1 MISRKYPFVNK
12 KILLIPL
19 LFLSVSISTFGQNR
33 IARELSQDAY
43 ISVLTCSAGEELY
56 SVFGHTAIR
65 VSDPENEVDLVFNY
79 GTFDFNTPF
88 FYLKFGHGN
97 LDYLLSVSTFKRFM
111 REYFMEGRSVW
122 EQELNLTQSQTE
134 RLVDALM
141 INAKP
146 ENRAYAYDFFYDNCA
161 TRVADIILEQFDKE
175 SIHFE
180 TNDPRSERITFREA
194 IHPYLSSK
202 PWTKLGIDLVLGAP
216 ADAPTDSRSIMFL
229 PDHLMSQVS
238 GIRAM
243 AGGDSQ
249 NIVAHTN
256 NLLDFSDK
264 QQKSTAWFSPLTSF
278 WLLLIAVVLLSAAEA
293 YGTIRLKYLDIVL
306 WGITGL
312 LGIVIFYLSW
322 ISNHQVTSP
331 NWNLLWAN
339 PLWLLLITNITR
351 RVRKIIFFLET
362 FAILVF
368 FFIMFLG
375 VQIIPNEVYPLILV
389 LLIRSIRPFNWWIN
403 RQNPS
408 PTGK

>member
-1 MISRKYPFVNK
+1 
-12 KILLIPL
+12 
-19 LFLSVSISTFGQNR
+19 
-33 IARELSQDAY
+33 
-43 ISVLTCSAGEELY
+43 
-56 SVFGHTAIR
+56 
-65 VSDPENEVDLVFNY
+65 
-79 GTFDFNTPF
+79 
-88 FYLKFGHGN
+88 
-97 LDYLLSVSTFKRFM
+97 
-111 REYFMEGRSVW
+111 
-122 EQELNLTQSQTE
+122 
-134 RLVDALM
+134 
-141 INAKP
+141 
-146 ENRAYAYDFFYDNCA
+146 
-161 TRVADIILEQFDKE
+161 
-175 SIHFE
+175 
-180 TNDPRSERITFREA
+180 
-194 IHPYLSSK
+194 
-202 PWTKLGIDLVLGAP
+202 
-216 ADAPTDSRSIMFL
+216 
-229 PDHLMSQVS
+229 MSQVS